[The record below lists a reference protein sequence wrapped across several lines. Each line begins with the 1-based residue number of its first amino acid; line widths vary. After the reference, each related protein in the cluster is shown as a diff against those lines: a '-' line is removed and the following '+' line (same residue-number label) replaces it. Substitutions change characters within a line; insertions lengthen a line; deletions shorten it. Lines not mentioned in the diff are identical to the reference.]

1 MKNKSQ
7 NLNDNLPEIL
17 CITSYPP
24 RECGIATYSQDLIY
38 SEEPKLME
46 LQDLRFMLKRKCKA
60 LRSKLENNLTPGYQS
75 RWQNQLDLY
84 ESILKHLPLQ

>member
-1 MKNKSQ
+1 MNNINISQ
-7 NLNDNLPEIL
+7 VPCMWEG
-17 CITSYPP
+17 T
-24 RECGIATYSQDLIY
+24 ATYSQDLIY

-60 LRSKLENNLTPGYQS
+60 LRAKLETNLTPGYQS
-75 RWQNQLDLY
+75 RWQNQLDFY